1 MRRAGDSD
9 ERKDAKVCPESA
21 DMRDIPGCGTAAGL
35 WRLYASVWSMG
46 RSASGMDPRIDNVGC
61 TKRPKGLFLMHI
73 WPTAAH
79 TVPEG
84 GESMEKRIGI
94 MRHMGDEAYVCCVC
108 EFWTRLGW
116 EVVCCSRRRKER
128 KGAEIWCGSGR
139 DCDVRLRF
147 SGGRI
152 WWRDLC
158 RLHAL
163 SGERWGKLIK
173 AAWHS
178 GLLYISYIRYKGLAQ
193 TRYY

>member
-1 MRRAGDSD
+1 
-9 ERKDAKVCPESA
+9 
-21 DMRDIPGCGTAAGL
+21 
-35 WRLYASVWSMG
+35 
-46 RSASGMDPRIDNVGC
+46 
-61 TKRPKGLFLMHI
+61 
-73 WPTAAH
+73 
-79 TVPEG
+79 
-84 GESMEKRIGI
+84 MEKRIGI
-94 MRHMGDEAYVCCVC
+94 MRHMGDEAYVCCAVRVLDKIGLGGRMLFQTA
-108 EFWTRLGW
+108 EGEKGRGDMVRFW
-116 EVVCCSRRRKER
+116 
-128 KGAEIWCGSGR
+128 KGCN
-139 DCDVRLRF
+139 VRLRF